1 MWDSGGGGGGN
12 GKCGRRFH
20 VFGSDEKQQYCCAAD
35 ASAGADTCG
44 NGNNGATAEF
54 RADFDIDADATID
67 VNVPTS
73 MLMRPSESWA
83 DSDAS
88 WADIAPDAGA
98 DSGDTCRCAAVAESK
113 SMSAYVFDR
122 CNRVFVPRT

>member
-1 MWDSGGGGGGN
+1 MHRGVVAPRCLRALSAVPLSL
-12 GKCGRRFH
+12 GRP
-20 VFGSDEKQQYCCAAD
+20 D

-113 SMSAYVFDR
+113 SMSAHIFDR
-122 CNRVFVPRT
+122 